1 MDDVEGTGVVFDV
14 GDDADSADVVALSDV
29 GDVADLELHEL
40 GDLVSGNVQLDGVID
55 LDLGV
60 GESDG
65 SGIVSD
71 DVRNLIRAQ
80 CLVCDLQQL
89 EFGLILLQAL

>member
-14 GDDADSADVVALSDV
+14 GDDANSADVVALSDV
-29 GDVADLELHEL
+29 SDVADLELHEL
-40 GDLVSGNVQLDGVID
+40 GDLVSGNVQLDRVID

-65 SGIVSD
+65 SGVVSD
-71 DVRNLIRAQ
+71 DVRNLIGA
-80 CLVCDLQQL
+80 
-89 EFGLILLQAL
+89 

>member
-14 GDDADSADVVALSDV
+14 GDDANSADVVALSDV

-65 SGIVSD
+65 SGVVSD
-71 DVRNLIRAQ
+71 DVRNLIGA
-80 CLVCDLQQL
+80 
-89 EFGLILLQAL
+89 

>member
-71 DVRNLIRAQ
+71 DVRNLIGAQ